1 LCPGRKT
8 SRNWSKPI
16 KWCAFLFNMKIVYT
30 ARWRL
35 FATPDTPCF
44 EGAMIKLR
52 FPSGFLNL
60 STTYFEIYFSFSM
73 YFHLTN
79 KHSFVLFFRNFYR
92 KTISVRQAALL

>member
-1 LCPGRKT
+1 MKLYLCPGRKT

-44 EGAMIKLR
+44 PERVAEINKTTSASYARRVFGQKFTRNAKNCFKCLKLIWSET
-52 FPSGFLNL
+52 FA
-60 STTYFEIYFSFSM
+60 TYNTQP
-73 YFHLTN
+73 LW
-79 KHSFVLFFRNFYR
+79 L
-92 KTISVRQAALL
+92 

>member
-1 LCPGRKT
+1 MKLYLCPGRKT

-60 STTYFEIYFSFSM
+60 STTYFEIHRGPSEQGVSGVANRR
-73 YFHLTN
+73 HLA
-79 KHSFVLFFRNFYR
+79 V
-92 KTISVRQAALL
+92 